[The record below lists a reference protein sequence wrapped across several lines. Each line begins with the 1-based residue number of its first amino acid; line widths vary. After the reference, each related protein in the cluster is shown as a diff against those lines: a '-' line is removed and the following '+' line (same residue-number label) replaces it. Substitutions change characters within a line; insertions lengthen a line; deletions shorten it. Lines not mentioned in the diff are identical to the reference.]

1 MEEEDIEECI
11 KKVNSIDN
19 GIQLYIQDISK
30 KLESLKTI
38 KKNIW
43 TN

>member
-11 KKVNSIDN
+11 KKVNAVDN
-19 GIQLYIQDISK
+19 GVQIYVQNLSQ
-30 KLESLKTI
+30 KLDSLKNI

-43 TN
+43 IN